1 MGKANDKDSCENQA
15 GALSVVNA
23 RIEALENL
31 RDVYYGII
39 INDANRRVGANCIV
53 TLASELRETENAI
66 NELYLL
72 QSRIR
77 RTNTEV
83 TE

>member
-1 MGKANDKDSCENQA
+1 MNNDNYENQA

-39 INDANRRVGANCIV
+39 INDANRRTVF
-53 TLASELRETENAI
+53 ASVMTVISIIHIESLKYI
-66 NELYLL
+66 DFH
-72 QSRIR
+72 
-77 RTNTEV
+77 
-83 TE
+83 